1 MPRIRVGKINWIV
14 FSLIIISFSFCWS
27 VSADVI
33 DRIVAIVDNDIVTLV
48 QLNKESAPY
57 MKNIESSGYP
67 DEKKKEMIQAINKKI
82 LTALIDQSLTR
93 QEAEKYQINVSD
105 TEINNAVENVKK
117 AKSLSQEELEK
128 ALGQEGL
135 ALTEYR
141 ENVKRQILQAK
152 LINYSVKSKVII
164 TESDIKKRYE
174 SNAEKYSGKKKYHLR
189 NILMDNEDEIKE
201 IKKELDKSK
210 KFIPLAKKY
219 SIASN
224 ASDGGDLGTFDIDNF
239 SESIK
244 NSISKLSKGDYTNV
258 ISTAQGFQIF
268 YIEDIVLEGAKTL
281 EQAYDEIHEILY
293 REQVDKKFET
303 WLESLKKKAHI
314 KIML

>member
-1 MPRIRVGKINWIV
+1 MPRIRAGKINRII
-14 FSLIIISFSFCWS
+14 FSLIIINFSFCWP

-33 DRIVAIVDNDIVTLV
+33 DRIVAIVNNDIVTLV
-48 QLNKESAPY
+48 QLSRESAPY

-67 DEKKKEMIQAINKKI
+67 DEKKKEMMQDINKKI

-93 QEAEKYQINVSD
+93 QEASKYQINVSD
-105 TEINNAVENVKK
+105 TEITNALENVKK
-117 AKSLSQEELEK
+117 AKALNQEEFEY
-128 ALGQEGL
+128 ALNQEGL
-135 ALTEYR
+135 TLKEYR
-141 ENVKRQILQAK
+141 ENVKKQILQGK
-152 LINYSVKSKVII
+152 LINYAVKSKVII

-201 IKKELDKSK
+201 IKKKLDKNK
-210 KFIPLAKKY
+210 EFITLAKKY

-224 ASDGGDLGTFDIDNF
+224 ALDGGDLGRFDINNF
-239 SESIK
+239 SENIK
-244 NSISKLSKGDYTNV
+244 DSISKLDKGGFTNV
-258 ISTAQGFQIF
+258 ITTAQGFQIF

-281 EQAYDEIHEILY
+281 EQAQDEIHESLY